1 MDEFIVRIYHQ
12 NDSLQSSNEIFGVVE
27 RIGQERRRT
36 FRSMHELWELLCTPT
51 GVGRDPEASSG
62 H

>member
-36 FRSMHELWELLCTPT
+36 FRSMHELWELLCAPT
-51 GVGRDPEASSG
+51 GVGSDPEASSE